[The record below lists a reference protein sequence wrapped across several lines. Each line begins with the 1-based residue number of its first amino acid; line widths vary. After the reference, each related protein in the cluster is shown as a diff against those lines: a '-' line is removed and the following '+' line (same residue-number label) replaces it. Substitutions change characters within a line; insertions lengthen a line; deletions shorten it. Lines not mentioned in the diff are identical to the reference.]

1 MAAKHRSTAQRF
13 ERFNQSWFF
22 RWFVN
27 NKVTAGLINIL
38 LVLIVIF
45 VFTKVSGIF
54 TPLGKVFNIL
64 LPPVL
69 LAGVLYYLMEPPVS
83 FMQRKWHIPRVV
95 STLLFFVLI
104 LGLLIWGVVSLI
116 PQIQNQVGQFLAAFP
131 GYWDSTEKWVNSMLQ
146 DSRFSQVTAEIEKA
160 LKNVSNSWMAT
171 AQSIASATLLNVGGA
186 VGTITSVVM
195 TILTAP
201 FLLFFMLKDPAGFQS
216 AIVKVAPPRW
226 QDHLRHILTE
236 ISESISNYI
245 RGQLTVAF
253 WVGVM
258 FAIGYT
264 VVGQRYALTLALLA
278 GLLNL
283 IPYLGSFLAMIP
295 SVLVAAMTSPQ
306 MILWVLIVF
315 AVEQTVE
322 QRVVSPLV
330 VGSKMDMHPV
340 TTLLVLLGAGGLYGL
355 PGVLFG
361 IPVYAIFK
369 IIWIRIWHWFIQS
382 SPLYAEPAQLPLP
395 PDTSSSAAAD
405 ATAAASS
412 DAASAQST
420 EATVASAASSAD
432 ARKSNHA

>member
-1 MAAKHRSTAQRF
+1 MAAKQSQPNRRF
-13 ERFNQSWFF
+13 DRFNQSWFF

-27 NKVTAGLINIL
+27 NKVTAALINVL

-45 VFTKVSGIF
+45 VFTKVSSIF
-54 TPLGKVFNIL
+54 DPVGKVFNIL

-95 STLLFFVLI
+95 STLLLFVVI
-104 LGLLIWGVVSLI
+104 LALVIWGLVSVIPLI
-116 PQIQNQVGQFLAAFP
+116 QSQITQFLTAFP
-131 GYWDSTEKWVNSMLQ
+131 GYWNGLEKWIGELLQ
-146 DSRFSQVTAEIEKA
+146 DSRFSQVTQQVENA
-160 LKNVSNSWMAT
+160 LKNVSSSWMST
-171 AQSIASATLLNVGGA
+171 VQSAAGATLLNIGGA

-195 TILTAP
+195 TIVTAP
-201 FLLFFMLKDPAGFQS
+201 FLLFFMLKDPNGFRE
-216 AIVKVAPPRW
+216 AMVRVVPLRW

-236 ISESISNYI
+236 ISQSISNYI
-245 RGQLTVAF
+245 TGQLTVAF

-264 VVGQRYALTLALLA
+264 VIGQRYGVTLAILA
-278 GLLNL
+278 AILNL

-295 SVLVAAMTSPQ
+295 SLLVAAMTSPQ
-306 MILWVLIVF
+306 MILWVLVVF
-315 AVEQTVE
+315 AIEQTIE

-361 IPVYAIFK
+361 IPVYAIIK
-369 IIWIRIWHWFIQS
+369 IIWVRIWHWFVSTS
-382 SPLYAEPAQLPLP
+382 SLYEEQAQLPTP
-395 PDTSSSAAAD
+395 ATAPAAAP
-405 ATAAASS
+405 
-412 DAASAQST
+412 
-420 EATVASAASSAD
+420 AD
-432 ARKSNHA
+432 KPTPPAPEPPADKK